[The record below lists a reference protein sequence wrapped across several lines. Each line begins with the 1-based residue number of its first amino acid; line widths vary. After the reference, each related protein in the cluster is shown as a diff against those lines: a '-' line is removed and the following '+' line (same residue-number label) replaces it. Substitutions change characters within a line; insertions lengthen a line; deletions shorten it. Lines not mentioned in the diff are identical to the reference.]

1 MAYPTIEELRAE
13 DEELPPSVFLV
24 VRDDAG
30 QVVRR
35 IDVSREK
42 GVHRATWDL
51 RYPTSTPVRL
61 SPPRD
66 LPPWISPPSGPLALP
81 GTYTVAMYKEVDG
94 VTTELTEPQ
103 EFQVVPLEIA
113 TFAAQDLAAVRAFQ
127 SKVAQLQRAVLGAG
141 RAADETQNR
150 LAYVRR
156 AIMETPDADPQLLN
170 EAQNLSQKL
179 NGLLTRLNGD
189 RTKNRRNEP
198 APPSITSRVENV
210 VYSQWTTTA
219 APTQTEQDAY
229 RIAGADFVEVL
240 AELRKLNA
248 ELVAL
253 EDKLESAGAP
263 WTPGR
268 IPEWQMDAVK

>member
-1 MAYPTIEELRAE
+1 
-13 DEELPPSVFLV
+13 
-24 VRDDAG
+24 
-30 QVVRR
+30 
-35 IDVSREK
+35 
-42 GVHRATWDL
+42 
-51 RYPTSTPVRL
+51 
-61 SPPRD
+61 
-66 LPPWISPPSGPLALP
+66 
-81 GTYTVAMYKEVDG
+81 MYKEVDG
-94 VTTELTEPQ
+94 VTTELTEPR

-113 TFAAQDLAAVRAFQ
+113 TFAAKDLAAVRVFQ
-127 SKVAQLQRAVLGAG
+127 NKVAQLERAVLGAG

-156 AIMETPDADPQLLN
+156 AIMETPDADPQLLE

-210 VYSQWTTTA
+210 VYSQWTTTS

-229 RIAGADFVEVL
+229 RIAGAEFSEVL
-240 AELRKLNA
+240 VELRKLNT
-248 ELVAL
+248 ELVVL

-268 IPEWQMDAVK
+268 IPEWEMDAVK